1 MTLNIIFVLIIM
13 THARGFESIKIFGG
27 EGDLAAPYHY
37 TQAIFRHL
45 SSGFLKT
52 QMCDVQC
59 SGRGD
64 INVCQFWFFQQEKCR
79 KQEIFW
85 ANGPKKFFGGVNL
98 RCRKDFACFSGKKC
112 RICPSFQE
120 NMQDLANFLGR
131 NVGFVGNFVA
141 RRAKIFFR
149 GKYALQEG
157 FCSRKGNQDQQE
169 NFKIAIQT
177 YHPCTQ

>member
-1 MTLNIIFVLIIM
+1 MQFTWSAPDQVDLPFLVGKRQVVGNFL
-13 THARGFESIKIFGG
+13 ARRAQKIF
-27 EGDLAAPYHY
+27 
-37 TQAIFRHL
+37 
-45 SSGFLKT
+45 
-52 QMCDVQC
+52 
-59 SGRGD
+59 
-64 INVCQFWFFQQEKCR
+64 W
-79 KQEIFW
+79 
-85 ANGPKKFFGGVNL
+85 GVNL
-98 RCRKDFACFSGKKC
+98 RCRKDFACFLGKKC

-141 RRAKIFFR
+141 RRAKKFFG

-177 YHPCTQ
+177 YHPWYRPGVVVEVAVLARQCPRPRVGGDCHHAQLCVIVYRVLREIYLK